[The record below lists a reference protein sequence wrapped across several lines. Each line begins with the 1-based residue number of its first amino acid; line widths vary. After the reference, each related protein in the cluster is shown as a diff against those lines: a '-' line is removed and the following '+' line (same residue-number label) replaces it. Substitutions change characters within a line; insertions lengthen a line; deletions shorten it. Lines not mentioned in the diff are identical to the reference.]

1 MNHQRL
7 EGRMHAIDCIK
18 AVLGAPRAMFDDRG
32 QLITVLDNLESTA
45 SRMPK
50 EYAEGIMDVCREAR
64 K

>member
-32 QLITVLDNLESTA
+32 PLITVLDNLESTA
-45 SRMPK
+45 KQQSVQ
-50 EYAEGIMDVCREAR
+50 YAMGVLDVCREVRA
-64 K
+64 

>member
-32 QLITVLDNLESTA
+32 PLITVLDNLESTA
-45 SRMPK
+45 KKQPAQ
-50 EYAEGIMDVCREAR
+50 YALGVMDVCREVRA
-64 K
+64 